1 MAGLLSLGSI
11 QPKQEQKITVENKV
25 GEGHNDSAMGY
36 TDKQSTKS
44 TTFVFKQYLQM
55 ILHWRQ
61 LSSCDFYK
69 LKSVFLLLNIH
80 RGEKAY

>member
-1 MAGLLSLGSI
+1 MAGLLSLGSMES
-11 QPKQEQKITVENKV
+11 KQEQKITVENMIR
-25 GEGHNDSAMGY
+25 HNDSAMGY

-44 TTFVFKQYLQM
+44 TTFVSKQYLQM
-55 ILHWRQ
+55 ILHWHQ
-61 LSSCDFYK
+61 LSSWDFYK